1 MKLFSLLCFLIPTWA
16 IAGYG
21 GMGGVSEGGGAAEVS
36 ALAIPA
42 VVVSVAVLH
51 FFGDRALLKMWG
63 AFLVIALVIGLLKGL
78 Q

>member
-1 MKLFSLLCFLIPTWA
+1 MKFFGLLCFLIPTWA

-21 GMGGVSEGGGAAEVS
+21 GMGGVSEGGGAEVS

-42 VVVSVAVLH
+42 VVVSAAVLH
-51 FFGDRALLKMWG
+51 FFGDRVLLKMWG
-63 AFLVIALVIGLLKGL
+63 AFLAIALVIGLLKGL

>member
-1 MKLFSLLCFLIPTWA
+1 MKLISLFCFLIPTWA

-21 GMGGVSEGGGAAEVS
+21 GMGGVSEGGEAGEVS

-63 AFLVIALVIGLLKGL
+63 AFLVIALVIGLLKRL